1 MVFGLI
7 MFPALLLIPLIAL
20 FRVFLAWQPAGAYY
34 QTILPGACPLSAV
47 ALCAGMFLPRRLALV
62 VPLSILL
69 LSDLAIDVHYHE
81 NFFSAYLLGRYV
93 LLALVGLGGLALRGR
108 RGVASV
114 LGATLAGS
122 MFFYVVSNALTWLG
136 SPAYPQTLAGLWQAL
151 SVGLPGFPP
160 SYVFFRN
167 GLVSDGLYS
176 MVFVACVYLS
186 RSREERF
193 RSPLPNRAGLDTAL
207 ADARQQG

>member
-1 MVFGLI
+1 

-34 QTILPGACPLSAV
+34 QTVLPGACPLSAV
-47 ALCAGMFLPRRLALV
+47 ALCAGMFLPRRLALI

-69 LSDLAIDVHYHE
+69 LSDVAIDLHYHE

-93 LLALVGLGGLALRGR
+93 LLALIGLAGVALRRR
-108 RGVASV
+108 RGLATV

-122 MFFYVVSNALTWLG
+122 ALFYAASNALTWLG

-151 SVGLPGFPP
+151 STGVPGFPP

-167 GLVSDGLYS
+167 GLVSDALYS
-176 MVFVACVYLS
+176 MVFVACVHLT
-186 RSREERF
+186 
-193 RSPLPNRAGLDTAL
+193 LPTAAGADTAL
-207 ADARQQG
+207 ADARHRG

>member
-1 MVFGLI
+1 

-20 FRVFLAWQPAGAYY
+20 FRVFLAWQPVGSFY
-34 QTILPGACPLSAV
+34 TTFLPGACPLSAV

-69 LSDLAIDVHYHE
+69 LSDVVIDLHYHE
-81 NFFSAYLLGRYV
+81 NFFSAYLLGRYA
-93 LLALVGLGGLALRGR
+93 LLALIGLGGMALRGR
-108 RGVASV
+108 TGTGTV

-122 MFFYVVSNALTWLG
+122 TLFYVASNALAWLG
-136 SPAYPQTLAGLWQAL
+136 STAYAQTPAGLWQAL
-151 SVGLPGFPP
+151 TVGTPGFPP

-176 MVFVACVYLS
+176 MVFVACVHLAS
-186 RSREERF
+186 RPKNVLATTR
-193 RSPLPNRAGLDTAL
+193 AL
-207 ADARQQG
+207 ADAR